1 MVYIYIYHYYYDYYC
16 LLLLIIYYY
25 YYCILLY
32 EKKHLCSSNPQ
43 KYARCRFQL
52 RPHPG
57 TPHCDHQRPSSG
69 SNNHG
74 LSCCHGPKLGIQPAK
89 MCIRSAEMDRNGG
102 STGKNVQIQPA
113 KNWIRGVKNG
123 DNGI

>member
-1 MVYIYIYHYYYDYYC
+1 MKRNIFAHQTPRNVRDVVSNFGP
-16 LLLLIIYYY
+16 
-25 YYCILLY
+25 ILGPPTATT
-32 EKKHLCSSNPQ
+32 SGP
-43 KYARCRFQL
+43 
-52 RPHPG
+52 RPAP
-57 TPHCDHQRPSSG
+57 T
-69 SNNHG
+69 NHG

-102 STGKNVQIQPA
+102 STGKNVQIQTA